1 MYVDM
6 NNLALPPP
14 VISLTEKRRLMSKA
28 KNKKTQNEK
37 KENGNNEKDIY
48 MKLKEELNSGDDI
61 NNIEE
66 RIRQNP
72 EFKELIEKY
81 NKKEE

>member
-1 MYVDM
+1 
-6 NNLALPPP
+6 
-14 VISLTEKRRLMSKA
+14 
-28 KNKKTQNEK
+28 
-37 KENGNNEKDIY
+37 

-72 EFKELIEKY
+72 EFKEIIEKY